1 MPKRLL
7 LALLCA
13 FCLPAFAA
21 ADEAFWDLLRQG
33 GKVVLIRHAQT
44 GPGIG
49 DPPGFVPGDCRTQ
62 RNLSP
67 QGRADAAH
75 IGEQFRKRR
84 IPVAEVLSSRWCRCV
99 DTAQL
104 AFGKVRTATMLDSM
118 FNDRERSDDE
128 KVREL
133 FTYLARRPPTTGNLV
148 LVTHAQNISTLT
160 GESVSPGEMLVA
172 VVDDGPRQLK
182 VLGRAAPFRERY

>member
-1 MPKRLL
+1 MPRRLML
-7 LALLCA
+7 LLLCA
-13 FCLPAFAA
+13 LSLPAFAA
-21 ADEAFWDLLRQG
+21 SEDAFWELLRQG

-49 DPPGFVPGDCRTQ
+49 DPPGFVLGDCRTQ
-62 RNLSP
+62 RNLSA
-67 QGRADAAH
+67 QGRADAAR
-75 IGEQFRKRR
+75 IGEQFRQRG

-99 DTAQL
+99 DTAKL

-118 FNDRERSDDE
+118 FNDRERSDEE

-133 FTYLARRPPTTGNLV
+133 FAWLARRPATTGNLV

-160 GESVSPGEMLVA
+160 GESVGSGEM
-172 VVDDGPRQLK
+172 VVTVVDGPRRLK
-182 VLGRAAPFRERY
+182 VLQRAAP

>member
-1 MPKRLL
+1 LPRRLVL
-7 LALLCA
+7 VLLCA
-13 FCLPAFAA
+13 LSLPAFAA
-21 ADEAFWDLLRQG
+21 SDDAFWELLRQG

-49 DPPGFVPGDCRTQ
+49 DPPGFVLGDCRTQ
-62 RNLSP
+62 RNLSA
-67 QGRADAAH
+67 QGRADAAR
-75 IGEQFRKRR
+75 IGEQFRQRG

-99 DTAQL
+99 DTAKL

-118 FNDRERSDDE
+118 FNDRERSDEE

-133 FTYLARRPPTTGNLV
+133 FAWLARRPAATGNLV

-160 GESVSPGEMLVA
+160 GESAGSGEM
-172 VVDDGPRQLK
+172 VVTVVDGPRRLK
-182 VLGRAAPFRERY
+182 VLQRAAP